1 MDAACRSALI
11 GLGHDAWTVAQAGRH
26 EALDVDQVIYAAD
39 NDAVFVTH
47 DRELATSRS
56 SMPLA
61 RIIRVHG
68 REWDAPELL
77 RDSIDGAMVALLE
90 RNPYVIVTL
99 SRRSNGQPNVKFR
112 FGTEPHD
119 G

>member
-1 MDAACRSALI
+1 MDAECRTALV

-39 NDAVFVTH
+39 SDAVFVTH

-56 SMPLA
+56 AMPMA
-61 RIIRVHG
+61 RIIRVQC
-68 REWDAPELL
+68 REWDAPALL
-77 RDSIDGAMVALLE
+77 SDAVDGAMIALLE
-90 RNPYVIVTL
+90 RNPYVIITI
-99 SRRSNGQPNVKFR
+99 SRRSNGLPNVKFR
-112 FGTEPHD
+112 FGTEAD